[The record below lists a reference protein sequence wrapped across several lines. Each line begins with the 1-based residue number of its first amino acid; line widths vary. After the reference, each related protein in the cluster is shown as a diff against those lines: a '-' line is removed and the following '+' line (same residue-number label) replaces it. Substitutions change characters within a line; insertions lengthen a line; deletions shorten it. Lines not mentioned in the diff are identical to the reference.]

1 MEYPLDDWKLTRRSL
16 LNRDAVGNYKFAHRS
31 IMEYLFVHK
40 FIQGDKSCVSVEWT
54 DQMKLFL
61 KERVEFHVKK
71 AELVP
76 FDITLVK
83 NYLLKY
89 RSVPKNNLQDCS
101 EMLRKYGFLIL
112 IKIRM
117 GKVLNIFMKQK
128 KYQDKM

>member
-1 MEYPLDDWKLTRRSL
+1 
-16 LNRDAVGNYKFAHRS
+16 
-31 IMEYLFVHK
+31 
-40 FIQGDKSCVSVEWT
+40 
-54 DQMKLFL
+54 MKLFL